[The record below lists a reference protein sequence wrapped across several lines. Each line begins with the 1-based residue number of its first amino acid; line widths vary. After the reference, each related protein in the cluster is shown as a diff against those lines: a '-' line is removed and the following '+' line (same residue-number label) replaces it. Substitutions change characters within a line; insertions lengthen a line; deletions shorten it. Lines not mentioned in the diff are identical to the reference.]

1 MHMTTAGENNKA
13 LKEVALELA
22 HDGSKDP
29 IGCQGEGPRAG
40 RPGRQLEAEAEAL
53 KGAARLKDLNLW
65 PIENGDANHS

>member
-1 MHMTTAGENNKA
+1 MTTAGENNKA

-40 RPGRQLEAEAEAL
+40 SSL
-53 KGAARLKDLNLW
+53 RLKPRPLRE
-65 PIENGDANHS
+65 PPG